1 MIEYKLSLASSGAVK
16 APGYEDMLRFG
27 YNKNCGV
34 YRLRVTAADE
44 WKGMKLRV
52 FWHTPEGDPPASLV
66 ENGVV
71 EVPAFVTAVSG
82 EGRITFEGSDGTRTI
97 TSADMRYRVAANSG
111 TEDGTMPPLGT
122 PAWQQL
128 VGRVEEVGADARKSA
143 EQARKSMKQAESEKS
158 AAAGSAAA
166 AAKKLKELQDGIAA
180 GDFKGEKGDTG
191 ARGPQGNAGPQGPKG
206 EKGDIGSTGPTGATG
221 PQGPKGETGPQ
232 GPKGDKGDTGP
243 QGPVGAT
250 GPQGPK
256 GETGPAGKETKV
268 DTTLKV
274 SGAAAD
280 AKATGDALA
289 GKAAASHTHNY
300 AGSSSAGGA
309 ANSANK
315 LNKNAGSATQGV
327 YFKDGVPVAMTCTLG
342 KSVPADAKFTDT
354 NTWRGVQDNLTSTAT
369 DQSLSANQG
378 KVLKGIVDGKAASSH
393 THDDRYYTEA
403 EMDGKLAGK
412 SNTGHTHNTIKDIG
426 DGRTLSFAYS
436 KDGLGYES
444 YSWLAGW
451 NGNELR
457 PVHKRQFA
465 TAGHTHDDR
474 YYTESE
480 MNTKLNGKANSSH
493 THNYAG
499 SGSAGGTANSVNGLT
514 FAAQTTDPGAGSA
527 LTTNKVLIVYV

>member
-16 APGYEDMLRFG
+16 TPGYEDMLRFG

-82 EGRITFEGSDGTRTI
+82 EGRITFEGSDDTRTI

-206 EKGDIGSTGPTGATG
+206 EKGDVGPTGPTGATG
-221 PQGPKGETGPQ
+221 PQGPKGETG
-232 GPKGDKGDTGP
+232 
-243 QGPVGAT
+243 ALYL
-250 GPQGPK
+250 
-256 GETGPAGKETKV
+256 GKVTV
-268 DTTLKV
+268 C
-274 SGAAAD
+274 
-280 AKATGDALA
+280 
-289 GKAAASHTHNY
+289 
-300 AGSSSAGGA
+300 
-309 ANSANK
+309 
-315 LNKNAGSATQGV
+315 KNAVSI
-327 YFKDGVPVAMTCTLG
+327 KP
-342 KSVPADAKFTDT
+342 P
-354 NTWRGVQDNLTSTAT
+354 
-369 DQSLSANQG
+369 
-378 KVLKGIVDGKAASSH
+378 
-393 THDDRYYTEA
+393 RY
-403 EMDGKLAGK
+403 
-412 SNTGHTHNTIKDIG
+412 
-426 DGRTLSFAYS
+426 
-436 KDGLGYES
+436 GY
-444 YSWLAGW
+444 
-451 NGNELR
+451 
-457 PVHKRQFA
+457 
-465 TAGHTHDDR
+465 
-474 YYTESE
+474 
-480 MNTKLNGKANSSH
+480 
-493 THNYAG
+493 
-499 SGSAGGTANSVNGLT
+499 
-514 FAAQTTDPGAGSA
+514 
-527 LTTNKVLIVYV
+527 

>member
-34 YRLRVTAADE
+34 YRLRVTVADE

-52 FWHTPEGDPPASLV
+52 FWHTLEGDPPASLV

-191 ARGPQGNAGPQGPKG
+191 ARGLQGNTGPQGPKG

-221 PQGPKGETGPQ
+221 PQGPKGETG
-232 GPKGDKGDTGP
+232 
-243 QGPVGAT
+243 ALYL
-250 GPQGPK
+250 
-256 GETGPAGKETKV
+256 GKVTV
-268 DTTLKV
+268 C
-274 SGAAAD
+274 
-280 AKATGDALA
+280 
-289 GKAAASHTHNY
+289 
-300 AGSSSAGGA
+300 
-309 ANSANK
+309 
-315 LNKNAGSATQGV
+315 KNAVSI
-327 YFKDGVPVAMTCTLG
+327 KP
-342 KSVPADAKFTDT
+342 P
-354 NTWRGVQDNLTSTAT
+354 
-369 DQSLSANQG
+369 
-378 KVLKGIVDGKAASSH
+378 
-393 THDDRYYTEA
+393 RY
-403 EMDGKLAGK
+403 
-412 SNTGHTHNTIKDIG
+412 
-426 DGRTLSFAYS
+426 
-436 KDGLGYES
+436 GY
-444 YSWLAGW
+444 
-451 NGNELR
+451 
-457 PVHKRQFA
+457 
-465 TAGHTHDDR
+465 
-474 YYTESE
+474 
-480 MNTKLNGKANSSH
+480 
-493 THNYAG
+493 
-499 SGSAGGTANSVNGLT
+499 
-514 FAAQTTDPGAGSA
+514 
-527 LTTNKVLIVYV
+527 

>member
-191 ARGPQGNAGPQGPKG
+191 ARGPQGNTGPQGPKG

-221 PQGPKGETGPQ
+221 PQGPKGETGP
-232 GPKGDKGDTGP
+232 
-243 QGPVGAT
+243 
-250 GPQGPK
+250 
-256 GETGPAGKETKV
+256 AGKETKV
-268 DTTLKV
+268 DATLKV

-378 KVLKGIVDGKAASSH
+378 KVLKGLVDGKAASS
-393 THDDRYYTEA
+393 
-403 EMDGKLAGK
+403 
-412 SNTGHTHNTIKDIG
+412 
-426 DGRTLSFAYS
+426 
-436 KDGLGYES
+436 
-444 YSWLAGW
+444 
-451 NGNELR
+451 
-457 PVHKRQFA
+457 
-465 TAGHTHDDR
+465 HTHDDR

-499 SGSAGGTANSVNGLT
+499 SSSAGGTANSVNGLT

>member
-180 GDFKGEKGDTG
+180 GDFKGEKGDTEVRREIPDL
-191 ARGPQGNAGPQGPKG
+191 RG
-206 EKGDIGSTGPTGATG
+206 
-221 PQGPKGETGPQ
+221 
-232 GPKGDKGDTGP
+232 
-243 QGPVGAT
+243 
-250 GPQGPK
+250 
-256 GETGPAGKETKV
+256 
-268 DTTLKV
+268 LKV
-274 SGAAAD
+274 K
-280 AKATGDALA
+280 KATSARQAPLVQQVHKVQRARLA
-289 GKAAASHTHNY
+289 RRVRRATKAT
-300 AGSSSAGGA
+300 
-309 ANSANK
+309 
-315 LNKNAGSATQGV
+315 
-327 YFKDGVPVAMTCTLG
+327 
-342 KSVPADAKFTDT
+342 
-354 NTWRGVQDNLTSTAT
+354 
-369 DQSLSANQG
+369 
-378 KVLKGIVDGKAASSH
+378 
-393 THDDRYYTEA
+393 
-403 EMDGKLAGK
+403 
-412 SNTGHTHNTIKDIG
+412 
-426 DGRTLSFAYS
+426 
-436 KDGLGYES
+436 
-444 YSWLAGW
+444 
-451 NGNELR
+451 
-457 PVHKRQFA
+457 PVHR
-465 TAGHTHDDR
+465 
-474 YYTESE
+474 
-480 MNTKLNGKANSSH
+480 
-493 THNYAG
+493 
-499 SGSAGGTANSVNGLT
+499 
-514 FAAQTTDPGAGSA
+514 
-527 LTTNKVLIVYV
+527 VL

>member
-191 ARGPQGNAGPQGPKG
+191 ARGPQGNTGPQGPKG

-221 PQGPKGETGPQ
+221 PQGPKGETGPH

-268 DTTLKV
+268 DATLKV

-289 GKAAASHTHNY
+289 GKAAASHTH
-300 AGSSSAGGA
+300 
-309 ANSANK
+309 
-315 LNKNAGSATQGV
+315 
-327 YFKDGVPVAMTCTLG
+327 
-342 KSVPADAKFTDT
+342 
-354 NTWRGVQDNLTSTAT
+354 
-369 DQSLSANQG
+369 
-378 KVLKGIVDGKAASSH
+378 
-393 THDDRYYTEA
+393 DDRYYTES
-403 EMDGKLAGK
+403 EMNTKLNGKANA
-412 SNTGHTHNTIKDIG
+412 S
-426 DGRTLSFAYS
+426 
-436 KDGLGYES
+436 
-444 YSWLAGW
+444 
-451 NGNELR
+451 
-457 PVHKRQFA
+457 
-465 TAGHTHDDR
+465 HTHDDR

>member
-66 ENGVV
+66 ENSVV

-82 EGRITFEGSDGTRTI
+82 EGCITFEGSDDTRTI

-206 EKGDIGSTGPTGATG
+206 EKGDVGPTGPTGATG

-243 QGPVGAT
+243 QGPIGAT

-268 DTTLKV
+268 DSALKV

-289 GKAAASHTHNY
+289 GKAAASHTH
-300 AGSSSAGGA
+300 
-309 ANSANK
+309 
-315 LNKNAGSATQGV
+315 
-327 YFKDGVPVAMTCTLG
+327 
-342 KSVPADAKFTDT
+342 
-354 NTWRGVQDNLTSTAT
+354 
-369 DQSLSANQG
+369 
-378 KVLKGIVDGKAASSH
+378 
-393 THDDRYYTEA
+393 DDRYYTEA
-403 EMDGKLAGK
+403 EMDGKLARK

-457 PVHKRQFA
+457 PVHKSQFA

-499 SGSAGGTANSVNGLT
+499 SLSAGGTANSVNGLT

>member
-66 ENGVV
+66 ENSVV

-82 EGRITFEGSDGTRTI
+82 EGRITFEGSDGTQTI

-191 ARGPQGNAGPQGPKG
+191 ARGPQG
-206 EKGDIGSTGPTGATG
+206 
-221 PQGPKGETGPQ
+221 
-232 GPKGDKGDTGP
+232 
-243 QGPVGAT
+243 
-250 GPQGPK
+250 PK

-268 DTTLKV
+268 DSTLKV

-289 GKAAASHTHNY
+289 GKAAA
-300 AGSSSAGGA
+300 
-309 ANSANK
+309 
-315 LNKNAGSATQGV
+315 
-327 YFKDGVPVAMTCTLG
+327 
-342 KSVPADAKFTDT
+342 
-354 NTWRGVQDNLTSTAT
+354 
-369 DQSLSANQG
+369 
-378 KVLKGIVDGKAASSH
+378 SH